1 MEISRRN
8 LCLLFPA
15 LMAAS
20 AFAAEDEFLPSKAYP
35 FEDLPVHP
43 TGPTGENKSRPVM
56 TGKTHTGFLVEVHET
71 DLAPGSAP
79 HPPHHHDHEETF
91 LVREG
96 TIEVTIEGKANR
108 VGPGSVIY
116 VASNQDHGVHN
127 PGPGHAQYFVF
138 ALGLGKA

>member
-8 LCLLFPA
+8 LCLLIPA
-15 LMAAS
+15 LAAVP
-20 AFAAEDEFLPSKAYP
+20 AFAAENELLPSKAYS
-35 FEDLPVHP
+35 FEDLPVHAS
-43 TGPTGENKSRPVM
+43 GENKSRPIM
-56 TGKTHTGFLVEVHET
+56 AGMTHTGFLVEVHET

-116 VASNQDHGVHN
+116 VASNQEHGVHN

-138 ALGLGKA
+138 ALGLGKG